1 MTEIKIISILNDTND
16 CLCMFSVRFV
26 FKERDIRA
34 ICIVNDIND
43 YTKDCLCMFR
53 VRFVFKERDMR
64 AICILN
70 HNNDYLRMFSV
81 RLSKERDL
89 NMVNLMRE

>member
-1 MTEIKIISILNDTND
+1 MAASNSLDVTVRIADGEAD
-16 CLCMFSVRFV
+16 CLKDLNVNTGPG
-26 FKERDIRA
+26 KERIAD
-34 ICIVNDIND
+34 
-43 YTKDCLCMFR
+43 FSFS

>member
-1 MTEIKIISILNDTND
+1 MTQIKIISILNDTND

-34 ICIVNDIND
+34 ICILNDIND
-43 YTKDCLCMFR
+43 YTKDCLCMFS

-81 RLSKERDL
+81 RLSKEGDL